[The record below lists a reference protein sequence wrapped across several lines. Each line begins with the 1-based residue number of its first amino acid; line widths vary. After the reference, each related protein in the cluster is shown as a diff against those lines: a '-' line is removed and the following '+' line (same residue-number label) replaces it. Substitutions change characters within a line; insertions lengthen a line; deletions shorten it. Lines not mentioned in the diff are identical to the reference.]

1 MHKES
6 SLTSNILSVV
16 WALGALGF
24 ARSEDSQTNAFAI
37 AYIVPAAI
45 TLFNAYRAAG
55 GDDKQILV
63 GPVTAV
69 VLLAVFG
76 NFSELDTPL
85 RSDLCLLLTAVPF
98 GTSVLGTLV
107 PGLTRLPTLLAGTM
121 MGWAGL
127 LLTTAAIS
135 HHLPGSGLFIA
146 LDSLTKIDLLHLEYL
161 RGPSNAEL
169 DDMRKHNAAI
179 GSGSGW
185 KVMLFALQTIVL
197 CAWDALILSIGVWIT
212 TLVASPVMKIFAK
225 NA

>member
-1 MHKES
+1 MNKES
-6 SLTSNILSVV
+6 SLTSNILCVV
-16 WALGALGF
+16 WALGVLGF

-45 TLFNAYRAAG
+45 TLFNAYRAAS
-55 GDDKQILV
+55 GDDKQILA

-107 PGLTRLPTLLAGTM
+107 PGLTRLPTLLAGTIV
-121 MGWAGL
+121 GWAGL

-146 LDSLTKIDLLHLEYL
+146 LDSLTKIDPFHLEYL
-161 RGPSNAEL
+161 RGPSNTEL
-169 DDMRKHNAAI
+169 DDMRNHNAAFDRI
-179 GSGSGW
+179 SLYQFGNFRINAGCGITKGTASIRKPETPNCS
-185 KVMLFALQTIVL
+185 QNPI
-197 CAWDALILSIGVWIT
+197 ILRIS
-212 TLVASPVMKIFAK
+212 A
-225 NA
+225 